1 MRVQKR
7 LAVSKWMTIFPIII
21 VSAITCIAIT
31 ILIVSFDVAP
41 TPQSL
46 IVCSGTVP
54 FSRLYSKNPIGAY
67 WGTYQSVACTSDL
80 TALVICTQDK
90 KKFVFTILNACTS
103 DSYTTSAFTTITA
116 ATPIALTN
124 MPTQATTTTPFLS
137 NISSTSITTTTFST
151 NDDGSG
157 DTTTTPN

>member
-7 LAVSKWMTIFPIII
+7 LAVSKWMTFFPTII
-21 VSAITCIAIT
+21 VSVITCIAIT

-46 IVCSGTVP
+46 IDCSGTVP

-67 WGTYQSVACTSDL
+67 WGTYQSVACTSGL
-80 TALVICTQDK
+80 NALVICTQDK

-103 DSYTTSAFTTITA
+103 DTITA
-116 ATPIALTN
+116 STPIALTN
-124 MPTQATTTTPFLS
+124 MPTTTTPFLL
-137 NISSTSITTTTFST
+137 NTTSTSITTTAFLT
-151 NDDGSG
+151 DDGSG

>member
-7 LAVSKWMTIFPIII
+7 LAVSKWMTFFPTII
-21 VSAITCIAIT
+21 VSVITCIAIT

-46 IVCSGTVP
+46 VVCSGTVP

-67 WGTYQSVACTSDL
+67 WGTYQSVACTSGL
-80 TALVICTQDK
+80 NALVICTRDK

-103 DSYTTSAFTTITA
+103 DFDTTSAFTTITTS
-116 ATPIALTN
+116 TPITLTN
-124 MPTQATTTTPFLS
+124 IPTKATTTILFLS
-137 NISSTSITTTTFST
+137 NTTSTPIPTTTIST
-151 NDDGSG
+151 DDGSG